1 MLGPKGTLMDGLNLP
16 KLMVKNKMQ
25 QMDFGPNEKYKDEDG
40 TFLST
45 IW

>member
-1 MLGPKGTLMDGLNLP
+1 
-16 KLMVKNKMQ
+16 LMVKNKMQ